1 MSTAKPINVYSIPE
15 LNQTLDEALPSIF
28 ARLNYERSYALLDT
42 KLYIGYSIAVV
53 AGLSF
58 FLDKKFER
66 SEIILYQ
73 KLLVGAYVVL
83 SLMFWYFTRF
93 VEKGTVYTGKNR
105 DTKEEIYVKTKFEK
119 NEPLYLVELIQK
131 KKGNSSRKDLKTK
144 LEVNKVFNES
154 GYLQN
159 EVLFKW
165 FSEQLNV
172 LATKKNI

>member
-1 MSTAKPINVYSIPE
+1 MCIR
-15 LNQTLDEALPSIF
+15 D
-28 ARLNYERSYALLDT
+28 R
-42 KLYIGYSIAVV
+42 
-53 AGLSF
+53 SF

-66 SEIILYQ
+66 SEIVLYQ

-119 NEPLYLVELIQK
+119 KEPVYLVELIQK
-131 KKGNSSRKDLKTK
+131 KKGDGSKKDLKTK
-144 LEVNKVFNES
+144 LEVNKVFNEF

-172 LATKKNI
+172 LTTKKNI

>member
-15 LNQTLDEALPSIF
+15 LNQALDEALPSIF
-28 ARLNYERSYALLDT
+28 ARLNYERSYGLLDT

-66 SEIILYQ
+66 AEIVVYQ
-73 KLLVGAYVVL
+73 KFLVGAYFVL
-83 SLMFWYFTRF
+83 SLMFWYFSRF
-93 VEKGTVYTGKNR
+93 IEKGTVYVGKKR
-105 DTKEEIYVKTKFEK
+105 DTKDEIYVKTKFEN

-131 KKGNSSRKDLKTK
+131 KKGSNTKKELKAQLK
-144 LEVNKVFNES
+144 VNKVFNES

-159 EVLFKW
+159 EGLFKW
-165 FSEQLNV
+165 FSEQHDV
-172 LATKKNI
+172 LITKKNE